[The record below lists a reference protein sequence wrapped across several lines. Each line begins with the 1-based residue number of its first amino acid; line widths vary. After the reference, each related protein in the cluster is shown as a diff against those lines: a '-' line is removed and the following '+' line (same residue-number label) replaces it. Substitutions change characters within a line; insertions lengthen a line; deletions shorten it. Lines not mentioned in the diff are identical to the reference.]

1 MDGGSFKDHVMTVA
15 NDPGEQLF
23 PGELAKTL
31 AILAAGREVNYVG
44 ASAVELIGPD
54 ESAGNCRQMAVED
67 DKLVTVRFQSGPAR
81 SGFMRSAS
89 RYCVHAPFACGS
101 ASSAST
107 LCASV
112 GDRRSSTNS
121 PCPTIGHRGA
131 PTASHLRVTRTW

>member
-1 MDGGSFKDHVMTVA
+1 MAVA

-44 ASAVELIGPD
+44 ASVGPD
-54 ESAGNCRQMAVED
+54 ESAGNYRQMAVED

-89 RYCVHAPFACGS
+89 RYYVHAPFACGS